1 MTKKRKNEPFLV
13 RDCSLAAVAVGVQ
26 AQSLRELRDKIA
38 TIHPGSIY
46 HHFWGGRLRPQF
58 EHPEY
63 HNDFAA
69 WAHHALHDNVLAERL
84 GVIDPTDF
92 KDLEGLRQELIDVIE
107 ERLDE
112 QDWLAWA
119 RREDQFH
126 FIRSQIVVFSTPL
139 RIETPADMQDVI
151 PSMSASSIFYH
162 FIDARRRTPEFLDD
176 FCTWLNGFDGKYDD
190 LIQGIGQIDP
200 YFLSLVD
207 LKQRL
212 SETVSDYLMGVGYV
226 KTYIEQTHRRSD
238 EREGNGQ

>member
-1 MTKKRKNEPFLV
+1 MKKKRKNEPFLI

-92 KDLEGLRQELIDVIE
+92 KELEDLRQELVDVIE

-139 RIETPADMQDVI
+139 RFESPADMPDVI
-151 PSMSASSIFYH
+151 SAMSASSIFYH

-176 FCTWLNGFDGKYDD
+176 FCTWLNGFDGEYDD
-190 LIQGIGQIDP
+190 LVQEIAQIDP

-212 SETVSDYLMGVGYV
+212 SQTVSDYLMGVGHV
-226 KTYIEQTHRRSD
+226 RKHFERTHGRAGTG
-238 EREGNGQ
+238 EGAKQ